1 MTLAMLSVGM
11 EAPDF
16 ELPSSPTGET
26 FRLSEQR
33 GQRAVVVSFVPA
45 AFSPICSSQLPM
57 LETMQD
63 TFAAQNAMTVAIA
76 TDSAWAL
83 KAWKEQ
89 LGVSYPVLS
98 DFQPMGETARNYGVL
113 LERLNMANRVVVVVD
128 QMGMIAWIQAEQHLM
143 SNVPNYDPI
152 FACLGS

>member
-33 GQRAVVVSFVPA
+33 GRHAVVINFVPA

-57 LETMQD
+57 LEAMQA
-63 TFAAQNAMTVAIA
+63 TFSAQNAITVAIS
-76 TDSAWAL
+76 TDGAWSL
-83 KAWKEQ
+83 RAWREQ
-89 LGVSYPVLS
+89 LGVTYPVLS
-98 DFQPMGETARNYGVL
+98 DSYPLGETARNYGVL
-113 LERLNMANRVVVVVD
+113 LEQLNMANRVVVVVD
-128 QMGMIAWIQAEQHLM
+128 QMGMVAWMQAEQQLM

-152 FACLGS
+152 FACLG

>member
-16 ELPSSPTGET
+16 ELPSSPMGET

-33 GQRAVVVSFVPA
+33 GRHAVVVSFVPA

-57 LETMQD
+57 LETMQA
-63 TFAAQNAMTVAIA
+63 TFAAQNAITVAIA

-83 KAWKEQ
+83 QAWKEQ
-89 LGVSYPVLS
+89 LGVTYPVLS
-98 DFQPMGETARNYGVL
+98 DFQPLGETARNYGVL
-113 LERLNMANRVVVVVD
+113 LEQLNMANRVVVVVD
-128 QMGMIAWIQAEQHLM
+128 QTGMIAWIQAEQQLM

-152 FACLGS
+152 FACLGT